1 MTTPQQLGF
10 VLPTGQDFIS
20 GGDNAIST
28 NATRSA
34 AMYDALIAEI
44 GAASFEKPAV
54 GSTVDI
60 RTLTETG
67 GYPIRFAGN
76 PNGTGFSG
84 FLIVGNSEN
93 GTLTQVMHLMLTQ
106 GGGVMYEESR
116 NGVWSDWE
124 QLGNESLKLHPPI
137 AGNLDMNTILDEG
150 IYPVPGAA
158 NPNGLG
164 VSGTLYA
171 NNPGNTSLDLV
182 SHLFVAT
189 DGGGVHTQTARGGVF
204 SGWGE
209 VGAPKDAAD
218 KGAARHAILLS
229 EARRRRGGKI
239 GTAGRGV
246 VSIRFDH
253 HLDPFKQH
261 ILPLLK
267 KYNLP
272 WSQVMNS
279 NSPFSDDTM
288 PWSELQSTCINSGGE
303 VWNHGGNHGDA
314 SSPNALRREIV
325 TALKDLEANLPE
337 LAIEGWAP
345 PGIAGGYGGITSMRT
360 VETTDTLAGRMMLAN
375 HAFLSGYM
383 GSHYRPLGGDPI
395 IGHSHYTMDNAQ
407 VHHWANAVD
416 KAAATGSAIAFM
428 LHPSAI
434 PDGQTTVAI
443 LDAAFANIAAK
454 RDAGEI
460 VVLSPSGSLIADAG
474 SSFRRNLLGKSTF
487 TAGESLTVVLD
498 SAGGGYP
505 IDFRGALHELTVGGS
520 GTITVTSDFG
530 GLNASYSSTEEK
542 PQRLIFN
549 VPLSA
554 TKLTITSSRAQ
565 TTAKMTAV

>member
-1 MTTPQQLGF
+1 MPWVTITNVKGPKGD
-10 VLPTGQDFIS
+10 PGPIGQDFI
-20 GGDNAIST
+20 
-28 NATRSA
+28 
-34 AMYDALIAEI
+34 
-44 GAASFEKPAV
+44 KPAV
-54 GSTVDI
+54 GSTVSFN
-60 RTLTETG
+60 TLTTPG
-67 GYPIRFAGN
+67 GYPIRFASNAFG
-76 PNGTGFSG
+76 PGYSG
-84 FLIVGNSEN
+84 FLIVGQSEN
-93 GTLTQVMHLMLTQ
+93 GTIDQVVQMMLTE
-106 GGGVMYEESR
+106 GGGIRYRSR
-116 NGVWSDWE
+116 RDGLWTPWSYGSVKKPLGSAEDFQTIKEAGV
-124 QLGNESLKLHPPI
+124 H
-137 AGNLDMNTILDEG
+137 
-150 IYPVPGAA
+150 PVPYGA

-164 VSGTLYA
+164 VSGSLYVDNA
-171 NNPGNTSLDLV
+171 SNPSLELI
-182 SHLFVAT
+182 SQMFIAT
-189 DGGGVHTQTARGGVF
+189 DGGGIHYQSARNGVWT
-204 SGWGE
+204 GWSE
-209 VGAPKDAAD
+209 AGAPKDAAD
-218 KGAARHAILLS
+218 KGSSRHAILLS

-253 HLDPFKQH
+253 HLDPFKQY

-267 KYNLP
+267 KYSLP

-303 VWNHGGNHGDA
+303 VWNHGYSHGDA
-314 SSPNALRREIV
+314 STPAALRREIV
-325 TALKDLEANLPE
+325 QSLAGLQASLPE

-345 PGIAGGYGGITSMRT
+345 PGVAGGYGGISDMRT
-360 VETTDTLAGRMMLAN
+360 VNTTDTLAGRMMLAN
-375 HAFLSGYM
+375 HAFISGYM
-383 GSHYRPLGGDPI
+383 GSHYRPLGGEPA

-407 VHHWANAVD
+407 VHHWANAVN
-416 KAAATGSAIAFM
+416 KASSTGSAIAFM

-434 PDGQTTVAI
+434 VDGQTTTAI

-487 TAGESLTVVLD
+487 TANETLDLNLD
-498 SAGGGYP
+498 SAGGSYP
-505 IDFRGALHELTVGGS
+505 LDFRGALHELTVGGS
-520 GTITVTSDFG
+520 GTITVTSDLG

-542 PQRLIFN
+542 PQRLLFN

-565 TTAKMTAV
+565 STALLTAV

>member
-1 MTTPQQLGF
+1 MTTPQELGF
-10 VLPTGQDFIS
+10 VLPTGQDNIS
-20 GGDNAIST
+20 DGDNAISN
-28 NATRSA
+28 NATKTA
-34 AMYDALIAEI
+34 AMYDLLL
-44 GAASFEKPAV
+44 GKLYLKPAV
-54 GSTVDI
+54 GSTIDFNTI
-60 RTLTETG
+60 TAPG
-67 GYPIRFAGN
+67 GYPIRFATN
-76 PNGTGFSG
+76 PNGVGYSG
-84 FLIVGNSEN
+84 FLIVGNSQN
-93 GTLTQVMHLMLTQ
+93 GTLDQVMQLMLSQ
-106 GGGVMYEESR
+106 GGGLLYRESR
-116 NGVWSDWE
+116 NGVWTEFEE
-124 QLGNESLKLHPPI
+124 QGNGLKLHPPI
-137 AGNLDMNTILDEG
+137 AGNKDLNTIFEEG

-158 NPNGLG
+158 NPNGVG
-164 VSGTLYA
+164 VSGTLYV
-171 NNPGNTSLDLV
+171 NNAGNTSLDLV

-189 DGGGVHTQTARGGVF
+189 DGGGVHTQTARNGVF
-204 SGWGE
+204 SGGWGE
-209 VGAPKDAAD
+209 AGAPKDAAD
-218 KGAARHAILLS
+218 KGAARHSILLS

-267 KYNLP
+267 KYSLP

-288 PWSELQSTCINSGGE
+288 PWSELQSTCINDGGE

-325 TALKDLEANLPE
+325 TALKNLQSNLPE

-345 PGIAGGYGGITSMRT
+345 PGVAGGYGGITDMRT
-360 VETTDTLAGRMMLAN
+360 VDTTDTLAGRMMLAN

-383 GSHYRPLGGDPI
+383 GSHYRPLGGEPP

-416 KAAATGSAIAFM
+416 KAATTGSAIAFM

-434 PDGQTTVAI
+434 PDGQTTTAI
-443 LDAAFANIAAK
+443 LDAAFANIAAR

-487 TAGESLTVVLD
+487 TAGESLVLNLD
-498 SAGGGYP
+498 SAGGAYP
-505 IDFRGALHELTVGGS
+505 LDFRGALHELTVGGP
-520 GTITVTSDFG
+520 GTITVTSDLG
-530 GLNASYSSTEEK
+530 GLNASYSSAEEK

-565 TTAKMTAV
+565 SSAKLTAV

>member
-1 MTTPQQLGF
+1 MTTPGELGF
-10 VLPTGQDFIS
+10 IEPAGTDFIRD
-20 GGDNAIST
+20 GDNAISQ
-28 NATRSA
+28 NARAAA
-34 AMYDALIAEI
+34 AMYDLLDGKIF
-44 GAASFEKPAV
+44 SKPMV
-54 GSTVDI
+54 GSTVDL
-60 RTLTETG
+60 RTIKEPGL
-67 GYPIRFAGN
+67 YPIRFASN
-76 PNGTGFSG
+76 PGGVGYSGSLLVGDSKNGT
-84 FLIVGNSEN
+84 IEQI
-93 GTLTQVMHLMLTQ
+93 THLMMSQ
-106 GGGVMYEESR
+106 GGGLFYRSAR
-116 NGVWSDWE
+116 NGVWE
-124 QLGNESLKLHPPI
+124 EFEELGNGLEVHAPLTTI
-137 AGNLDMNTILDEG
+137 ADIHTIYEDG
-150 IYPVPGAA
+150 VYPVSGAS

-164 VSGTLYA
+164 VSGTLYV
-171 NNPGNTSLDLV
+171 NNAGNTSLELV

-189 DGGGVHTQTARGGVF
+189 DGGGVHTETARNGVW
-204 SGWGE
+204 SEWGE
-209 VGAPKDAAD
+209 VGAPRDAAD
-218 KGAARHAILLS
+218 TGAARHQVLLS

-253 HLDPFKQH
+253 HLDPFKQYV
-261 ILPLLK
+261 LPLLE
-267 KYNLP
+267 KYSLP

-325 TALKDLEANLPE
+325 TALKDLQTNLPE
-337 LAIEGWAP
+337 LAIEGFAP
-345 PGIAGGYGGITSMRT
+345 PGVAGGYGGVTNMRT
-360 VETTDTLAGRMMLAN
+360 VDTTVSLAGRMMLAN
-375 HAFLSGYM
+375 HALLSGYM
-383 GSHYRPLGGDPI
+383 GSHYRPLGGDPA

-407 VHHWANAVD
+407 VHHWSNAVD

-474 SSFRRNLLGKSTF
+474 SAFRRNLLGKSTF

-505 IDFRGALHELTVGGS
+505 LDFRGALHEIVVGGS
-520 GTITVTSDFG
+520 GSVTVTSDVG
-530 GLNASYSSTEEK
+530 GLNATVSSTVEK

-565 TTAKMTAV
+565 SSALLTAV